1 MPEGLRLL
9 TFPDDVECLLPIKH
23 AARKY
28 QAYPGSRYALPTDDE
43 ELQRL
48 TLQYNIL
55 KELYEDRIL
64 LAPVRLDTTDPSIP
78 MHAVDIE
85 PRLFPGSPPR
95 NIKFRIESV
104 THLPAEW
111 TSTFSLVHQQLLMA
125 GLPKTEWSRDFA
137 RNLPY
142 PEKPCME
149 EFIAM
154 IRSMSDS
161 RNLYLDCAHGMPKM
175 LIEAGFV
182 EIETESRMQRVG
194 KWAGEAGV
202 AHRMNQVSLFKGF
215 KTPILEAGGFGYVR
229 SEKEYDMLLEGA
241 EKEWDVIPGT
251 EKEFSILW
259 AKKPLV

>member
-1 MPEGLRLL
+1 
-9 TFPDDVECLLPIKH
+9 
-23 AARKY
+23 
-28 QAYPGSRYALPTDDE
+28 
-43 ELQRL
+43 
-48 TLQYNIL
+48 
-55 KELYEDRIL
+55 
-64 LAPVRLDTTDPSIP
+64 
-78 MHAVDIE
+78 
-85 PRLFPGSPPR
+85 
-95 NIKFRIESV
+95 
-104 THLPAEW
+104 
-111 TSTFSLVHQQLLMA
+111 MA
-125 GLPKTEWSRDFA
+125 GLQKTEWPVALREIYRVLRPGGWIQLGEDMPWMQE
-137 RNLPY
+137 RY

-149 EFIAM
+149 KFIAM

-161 RNLYLDCAHGMPKM
+161 RNLYLDCTRH
-175 LIEAGFV
+175 GFV